1 MQATPKTNQA
11 KRKRTPKNKQIQK
24 NKQMEEQKQEL
35 ALGKVDNIA
44 TGLVV
49 EDTLKGMLLKTKNVN
64 FKPWQNNFAPKYP
77 HSCFG
82 DFPKNYLPK
91 RKPRYSQKNL

>member
-1 MQATPKTNQA
+1 M
-11 KRKRTPKNKQIQK
+11 
-24 NKQMEEQKQEL
+24 

-49 EDTLKGMLLKTKNVN
+49 EDTLKRSLMKTKNVH
-64 FKPWQNNFAPKYP
+64 FKSWGNKFAPRNP

-82 DFPKNYLPK
+82 DFPKSYLPK
-91 RKPRYSQKNL
+91 KSTTKYKGVHHENSQSASTINKFILRG

>member
-1 MQATPKTNQA
+1 M
-11 KRKRTPKNKQIQK
+11 
-24 NKQMEEQKQEL
+24 

-49 EDTLKGMLLKTKNVN
+49 EDTLKGMLLKTKNIHY
-64 FKPWQNNFAPKYP
+64 KPWRNKWAPKNP

-82 DFPKNYLPK
+82 DFPKSYLK
-91 RKPRYSQKNL
+91 KQKNAQTKKVKHQNS

>member
-1 MQATPKTNQA
+1 
-11 KRKRTPKNKQIQK
+11 
-24 NKQMEEQKQEL
+24 MEEQKQEL

-49 EDTLKGMLLKTKNVN
+49 EDTLKGMLLKTKNIN
-64 FKPWQNNFAPKYP
+64 FKPWRNNYAPPNP

-82 DFPKNYLPK
+82 KFPKEYLPK
-91 RKPRYSQKNL
+91 KKAK

>member
-1 MQATPKTNQA
+1 M
-11 KRKRTPKNKQIQK
+11 
-24 NKQMEEQKQEL
+24 

-49 EDTLKGMLLKTKNVN
+49 EDTLKASLLKSKNVN
-64 FKPWQNNFAPKYP
+64 FKPWRNKYAPRNP

-82 DFPKNYLPK
+82 DFPKSYLPK
-91 RKPRYSQKNL
+91 KTSAKYKGVKHQ